1 MVKNGVVLDVCRS
14 LVCLHSQDV
23 VHGEYAPSTGLMQ
36 LLCTCAQLADCQ
48 MHSCI
53 HPWCRHSTAAAAA
66 AACMHACIMN
76 TWCMQ
81 S

>member
-23 VHGEYAPSTGLMQ
+23 VHGEYAPTTGLMQ
-36 LLCTCAQLADCQ
+36 LLCTCAQLADWHL
-48 MHSCI
+48 HSCV
-53 HPWCRHSTAAAAA
+53 HFHGADTALLLL
-66 AACMHACIMN
+66 HACITN